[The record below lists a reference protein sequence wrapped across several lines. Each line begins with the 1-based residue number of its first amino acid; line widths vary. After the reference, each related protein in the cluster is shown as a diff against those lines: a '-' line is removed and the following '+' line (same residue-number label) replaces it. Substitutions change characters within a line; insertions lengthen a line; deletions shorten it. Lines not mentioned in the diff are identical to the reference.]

1 MQVNAVTVGAKQ
13 EAAAV
18 KTSGAGQVMK
28 VLELCCLKL
37 DTAACNVLSAS
48 VQGVDF
54 FAKEHARLQRMMG
67 SGSVAEAKLQ
77 EMLKKTSV
85 LSSFLPAEE
94 EKAAEV

>member
-1 MQVNAVTVGAKQ
+1 V
-13 EAAAV
+13 E
-18 KTSGAGQVMK
+18 
-28 VLELCCLKL
+28 
-37 DTAACNVLSAS
+37 
-48 VQGVDF
+48 F

-85 LSSFLPAEE
+85 LSAFLPDE